1 MKIIL
6 KNFKNEYIKTLS
18 LGALE
23 SHEEICSKISSL
35 KENLEVNIFA
45 INEII
50 NSFQL
55 ANLKLNIEKLNVY
68 AFRIFSNKRETILT
82 GKSLQIESIYEN
94 EKDLKNRFSSITSNK
109 KEDIIHKG
117 TVRSGNRIF
126 SNGDLFILGDVNPG
140 GIIQAKKNII
150 VWGKLLGIAF
160 AGENGDKNAT
170 ISSLHLNPLQLRIN
184 GFVAIGPK
192 EKPKDYY
199 PEVAFLENQ
208 SIIIKPLI
216 LNTSTLINQ
225 MK

>member
-6 KNFKNEYIKTLS
+6 KNMKNEYIKTLS
-18 LGALE
+18 LEGLDSLE
-23 SHEEICSKISSL
+23 DICAKISSL

-55 ANLKLNIEKLNVY
+55 AKLKLNIENLNVD
-68 AFRIFSNKRETILT
+68 ALRIFSNKRETILT
-82 GKSLQIESIYEN
+82 GKSLRIESIYIN
-94 EKDLKNRFSSITSNK
+94 EKNIKNRFALISSNNK
-109 KEDIIHKG
+109 RDVIHKG

-140 GIIQAKKNII
+140 AIIQAKNNVI

-160 AGENGDKNAT
+160 AGENGYKNAT
-170 ISSLHLNPLQLRIN
+170 ISSLYLNPLQLRIN
-184 GFVAIGPK
+184 GVVAIGPK

-208 SIIIKPLI
+208 SIIIKPYI
-216 LNTSTLINQ
+216 IDNSTLIN
-225 MK
+225 